1 MFSRLFGLAPPS
13 GVHERAITR
22 RVARRSKHKKTDAI
36 PEDSALSGISSR
48 TDRTDQSLEDANE
61 QRTVAMERRIASLEE
76 LVESMQ
82 EQLTRVNEQFQELED
97 AGLTAPKSQEH
108 KIKMLLSRHP
118 PHRRKEFASK
128 DEIML
133 AARWSQISYYT
144 NANGEGALTP
154 DGWNALLDTGP
165 TQRAAG
171 IVALLQE
178 AGIKETASIAR
189 MAESAALFPDI
200 RFLAHEGSGGHFDG
214 QVSIWRS
221 DERRL
226 LIVAWRGT
234 DSIASAKLDAHSGFK
249 VPWTSKEDLAAERGR
264 MVGVAGASAD
274 DRRVAAL
281 AGGPDE
287 SISPL
292 PHHGLIT
299 HTMQV
304 GKGFLTQYLG
314 ERLSVRVK
322 ALVST
327 QLAGKALGYD
337 ILITGHSLGGA
348 VATLNAYELA
358 CTHLKTDIL
367 MVTFGSP
374 RTVNAEFANVL
385 ARLPNLSAYRV
396 ANGYDVVPRVPPGYL
411 GFAHV
416 GRPVWLHA
424 GLCGPGYVHAPRRFG
439 GQPWQLMLAPI
450 SFTVKT
456 GVADHMMDLYL
467 DRLGELYSW
476 SRYERVL
483 EHQRRALLPH
493 EMRNSERDS
502 SADSRGISRFMRTNR
517 LVSKIGMNSRR
528 DRKSIDNMASLA
540 ISNNIEKS
548 GRGSMRRSL
557 GTEPTWRSVES
568 EISLAPSV
576 ASSAAAPPASAAFQ
590 IKLPAAHALLAS
602 GGTASASS
610 FDARASLASSVGMP
624 VGPADETDDAA
635 AGVVAAVC
643 EQVAARVSLAAEAM
657 PSGDTDVL
665 GDLGELSLLD
675 LRSESTLRV

>member
-1 MFSRLFGLAPPS
+1 
-13 GVHERAITR
+13 
-22 RVARRSKHKKTDAI
+22 
-36 PEDSALSGISSR
+36 
-48 TDRTDQSLEDANE
+48 
-61 QRTVAMERRIASLEE
+61 
-76 LVESMQ
+76 
-82 EQLTRVNEQFQELED
+82 
-97 AGLTAPKSQEH
+97 
-108 KIKMLLSRHP
+108 
-118 PHRRKEFASK
+118 
-128 DEIML
+128 
-133 AARWSQISYYT
+133 
-144 NANGEGALTP
+144 
-154 DGWNALLDTGP
+154 
-165 TQRAAG
+165 
-171 IVALLQE
+171 
-178 AGIKETASIAR
+178 
-189 MAESAALFPDI
+189 
-200 RFLAHEGSGGHFDG
+200 
-214 QVSIWRS
+214 
-221 DERRL
+221 
-226 LIVAWRGT
+226 
-234 DSIASAKLDAHSGFK
+234 
-249 VPWTSKEDLAAERGR
+249 
-264 MVGVAGASAD
+264 
-274 DRRVAAL
+274 
-281 AGGPDE
+281 
-287 SISPL
+287 
-292 PHHGLIT
+292 
-299 HTMQV
+299 
-304 GKGFLTQYLG
+304 
-314 ERLSVRVK
+314 
-322 ALVST
+322 
-327 QLAGKALGYD
+327 
-337 ILITGHSLGGA
+337 
-348 VATLNAYELA
+348 
-358 CTHLKTDIL
+358 
-367 MVTFGSP
+367 
-374 RTVNAEFANVL
+374 
-385 ARLPNLSAYRV
+385 
-396 ANGYDVVPRVPPGYL
+396 
-411 GFAHV
+411 
-416 GRPVWLHA
+416 
-424 GLCGPGYVHAPRRFG
+424 
-439 GQPWQLMLAPI
+439 MLAPI